1 MEAKDIIAALYDQ
14 LGGHRQILHTP
25 PFLIS
30 PTLLPLQVEAKEG
43 DLIAALDDQLG
54 DIVKFFMAKEAEM
67 LGKLEQLELEVCVC
81 GGGKLGWEGLEVRV
95 CVWGGGRK
103 DGVRGTWNQDHWIF
117 TSTSQGSADA
127 LPFRCSPPPPPTLRP
142 TAWSNSG

>member
-1 MEAKDIIAALYDQ
+1 MSPPNRAGGGKGYNRCVVRPA
-14 LGGHRQILHTP
+14 GGHRQILHTP

-95 CVWGGGRK
+95 CVCGGGQERWGER
-103 DGVRGTWNQDHWIF
+103 DLESRSLDFHFHI
-117 TSTSQGSADA
+117 
-127 LPFRCSPPPPPTLRP
+127 PRLR
-142 TAWSNSG
+142 

>member
-1 MEAKDIIAALYDQ
+1 MSPPNRAGGGKGYNRCVVRPA
-14 LGGHRQILHTP
+14 GGHRQILHTP

-67 LGKLEQLELEVCVC
+67 LGKLEQLELEVCV
-81 GGGKLGWEGLEVRV
+81 GGGKLGGEGLEVRV
-95 CVWGGGRK
+95 CCGGRK
-103 DGVRGTWNQDHWIF
+103 ISGERG
-117 TSTSQGSADA
+117 
-127 LPFRCSPPPPPTLRP
+127 LE
-142 TAWSNSG
+142 